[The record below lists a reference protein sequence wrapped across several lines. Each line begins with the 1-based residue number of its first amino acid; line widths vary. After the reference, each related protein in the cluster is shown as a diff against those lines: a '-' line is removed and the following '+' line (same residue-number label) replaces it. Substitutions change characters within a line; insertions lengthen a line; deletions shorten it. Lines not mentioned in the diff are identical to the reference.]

1 MVRDQARFGR
11 IETTKERRAR
21 AASAEGKAWY
31 RTSNGSVKQR
41 HPRRSRP
48 SARVADPR
56 PADEA
61 CARVYYW
68 NRVSWVSGVSLAIL
82 IGSAAVVLLTILLA
96 AAAVRRAHRRADERV
111 ADAVQRLA
119 DGMQETMRELADAV
133 SVAQAEGRHASFAGG
148 TLELE
153 FDDVVEHAVA
163 AIVAVPGVQSALLET
178 IGPSGRIV
186 SNAVGV
192 DEDEAGATDIEM
204 PINNRLRAVEVAYG
218 LRPEDEAG
226 ETAVRSAVVVPLRI
240 DGARVGTLSAF
251 SRSAAGRFD
260 PAAVEEIEQVAE
272 RATPALWNARR
283 FTEAQALADLDPLTR
298 LHNRR
303 FFHEQLEREV
313 ARSHRYRRRLSV
325 LILDVDDFSGLN
337 MRIGRLG
344 ADAVLVELARQLE
357 AAVRTADIACRI
369 GDDEFGV
376 ILPESEVGGAE
387 LLATR
392 IARAVATRPLDAG
405 SAVRLSVGVSDL
417 RPGDHEADLVQRA
430 DEALREAKSLGT
442 RAAATG

>member
-1 MVRDQARFGR
+1 M
-11 IETTKERRAR
+11 
-21 AASAEGKAWY
+21 
-31 RTSNGSVKQR
+31 
-41 HPRRSRP
+41 
-48 SARVADPR
+48 
-56 PADEA
+56 
-61 CARVYYW
+61 
-68 NRVSWVSGVSLAIL
+68 SWVSGVSLAIL

-133 SVAQAEGRHASFAGG
+133 SIAQAAGRHASFAGG

-153 FDDVVEHAVA
+153 FDDVAEHAVA

-192 DEDEAGATDIEM
+192 DEDEAGTTDIEM
-204 PINNRLRAVEVAYG
+204 PVNNRLRAVEIAYS

-226 ETAVRSAVVVPLRI
+226 DSVVRSAVVVPLRI

-260 PAAVEEIEQVAE
+260 ASAVEEIEQVAE

-283 FTEAQALADLDPLTR
+283 FTEAQALADLDPLTK

-325 LILDVDDFSGLN
+325 LILDVDDFAGLN
-337 MRIGRLG
+337 IRIGRIG
-344 ADAVLVELARQLE
+344 ADAVLVELARQLR

-430 DEALREAKSLGT
+430 DEALRAAKSLGAG
-442 RAAATG
+442 AAATG

>member
-1 MVRDQARFGR
+1 
-11 IETTKERRAR
+11 
-21 AASAEGKAWY
+21 
-31 RTSNGSVKQR
+31 
-41 HPRRSRP
+41 
-48 SARVADPR
+48 
-56 PADEA
+56 
-61 CARVYYW
+61 
-68 NRVSWVSGVSLAIL
+68 VSLAIL
-82 IGSAAVVLLTILLA
+82 IGSAAVVLLTLLLA
-96 AAAVRRAHRRADERV
+96 AAAVRRAHRLADERV

-133 SVAQAEGRHASFAGG
+133 SIAQAEGRHASFAGG

-153 FDDVVEHAVA
+153 FDSVAEHAVA

-178 IGPSGRIV
+178 IGPSGAIV

-192 DEDEAGATDIEM
+192 DEDEAGTTDIEM
-204 PINNRLRAVEVAYG
+204 PVNNRLRAVEVAYG

-226 ETAVRSAVVVPLRI
+226 ETVVRSAVVVPLRI

-251 SRSAAGRFD
+251 SRSAAGRLD
-260 PAAVEEIEQVAE
+260 TAAVEEIEQVAE

-283 FTEAQALADLDPLTR
+283 FTEAQALADLDPLTK

-325 LILDVDDFSGLN
+325 LILDVDDFAGLN

-344 ADAVLVELARQLE
+344 ADAVLVELARQLR

-417 RPGDHEADLVQRA
+417 RPGDHEADLVKRA
-430 DEALREAKSLGT
+430 DEALREAKTVGA